1 MLCIW
6 LSFDYTDDFYEKNL
20 KDIILIIYAKGDD
33 GGREGMIKFIHEAI
47 VSTGLTQRFLEKVLR
62 EITLVEGVQ
71 TFIYLELI
79 ESFLSCCGERWRD
92 LRFLKELDAVV
103 EKVVC
108 REGNTRMA
116 EFSFKKIMLSM

>member
-6 LSFDYTDDFYEKNL
+6 LSFDYTDEFYEKIL
-20 KDIILIIYAKGDD
+20 KDIIIIIHGKGDD
-33 GGREGMIKFIHEAI
+33 GDREGMIKFIHEAI

-71 TFIYLELI
+71 TFMYLELI
-79 ESFLSCCGERWRD
+79 ESFLYCCGERWQD

-103 EKVVC
+103 ENVGC
-108 REGNTRMA
+108 REDNMRMA
-116 EFSFKKIMLSM
+116 EFCFKTIMLCM